1 MPPKLLV
8 NLETVDLDRTVCT
21 REEIRASVPQ
31 RFEMEQ
37 LHAIHHFD
45 PEEQVVV
52 GSREVGPDE
61 FWVRGHIPG
70 RPIFPGVLMVEAAAQ
85 LSTWLYNAIT
95 ENTRFL
101 GFAGIDEVRFRGAV
115 VPGDRVILLAKVRSL
130 GTRKTVLDCQ
140 AVVNDRLVFQG
151 AITGMA
157 V

>member
-1 MPPKLLV
+1 MPPKFL
-8 NLETVDLDRTVCT
+8 VDLEAVDFERTFCT
-21 REEIRASVPQ
+21 RDEIRASVPQ

-45 PEEQVVV
+45 AEQRLAV
-52 GSREVGPDE
+52 GTREVGADE

-85 LSTWLYNAIT
+85 LSTWLYNALT
-95 ENTRFL
+95 DNTRFL

-130 GTRKTVLDCQ
+130 GTRKTILDCQ
-140 AVVNDRLVFQG
+140 AVVNGKLIFQG
-151 AITGMA
+151 VITGMA